1 MGDRQKTG
9 GIASLIEAA
18 TFLVGLALFGTVLA
32 DYTTGDPDAA
42 ESVAFLV
49 DNQAVMYVWN
59 LIIFIVFGVA
69 LVVLAPALYE
79 RLKVGAP
86 AIAQTATAFGLI
98 WAGLVIAAGMVANIG
113 WAKVID
119 LHDTDPEQAE
129 SLWLAVDSVYNGLGG
144 GNEIV
149 GGVWVLLISWAALRS
164 GLLPRALNYLGLVI
178 GIAGLVTVVPALEL
192 VGAVFGLGLI
202 VWFVWLGAVMLS
214 DTSADPDPI
223 DVTEAST
230 STSTTP
236 PDVPG

>member
-1 MGDRQKTG
+1 MSDRQKTG

-18 TFLVGLALFGTVLA
+18 TFLVGLALFGTALA

-42 ESVAFLV
+42 ESVAFLA

-59 LIIFIVFGVA
+59 LIIFIVFGVV
-69 LVVLAPALYE
+69 LVVLALALYE
-79 RLKVGAP
+79 RLRVGAR
-86 AIAQTATAFGLI
+86 AIAQTATAFGMI

-178 GIAGLVTVVPALEL
+178 GIAGLVTMVPALEL

-214 DTSADPDPI
+214 DRSADRDPI
-223 DVTEAST
+223 DITEAST
-230 STSTTP
+230 STTVTP
-236 PDVPG
+236 TDIPC